1 MNINIEH
8 LLSQFSK
15 KHILVIGDVMLDKY
29 VWGSVDRMSP
39 EAPVP
44 VVKVE
49 KTDCHAGGA
58 ANVAENIHGLG
69 GEVTLIG
76 LIGDDPD
83 GENLQSILK
92 KDNRYSF
99 QCLIED
105 NHQTTV
111 KTRVMA
117 QGQQVVRMDDE
128 IIDHP
133 SSEITEALKASI
145 TKSMTAVDGIIL
157 QDYEKGIFSKETIQ
171 WIMNEA
177 NQNSIP
183 VYVDPKETNYSA
195 YSGARLFK
203 PNLSEFY
210 KNVESP
216 SAFESAAKSLRSDN
230 QYEILLVTLGSDGM
244 ALFYNKEKKKI
255 PTQPRSVHDVSG
267 AGDTVIAT
275 FAMCDL
281 CGVEPSESAWLAN
294 IAAGRV
300 CEEVGVVPVN
310 TNTLVEIV
318 HHHRD

>member
-1 MNINIEH
+1 MNIDVEH

-29 VWGSVDRMSP
+29 IWGSVDRISP

-49 KTDCHAGGA
+49 KTDYHAGGA

-76 LIGDDPD
+76 LIGDDPY
-83 GENLQSILK
+83 GETLHSMLK
-92 KDNRYSF
+92 KDHRYSF
-99 QCLIED
+99 QSLIEA

-111 KTRVMA
+111 KTRVMV

-128 IIDHP
+128 ITDHP
-133 SSEITEALKASI
+133 SSEITDALKVSI
-145 TKSMTAVDGIIL
+145 TKSLTAVDGIIL
-157 QDYEKGIFSKETIQ
+157 QDYEKGIFSKEMIQ
-171 WIMNEA
+171 WIMIEA

-210 KNVESP
+210 KNVDSS
-216 SAFESAAKSLRSDN
+216 SAFDSAAKSLRSDN
-230 QYEILLVTLGSDGM
+230 QYEILLVTLGSNGM
-244 ALFYNKEKKKI
+244 TLFYDKEKKKI
-255 PTQPRSVHDVSG
+255 PTQARSVHDVSG

-275 FAMCDL
+275 FVLCDL
-281 CGVEPSESAWLAN
+281 CGVEPSDSAWLAN

-318 HHHRD
+318 NHHLD

>member
-1 MNINIEH
+1 MKINIEH

-29 VWGSVDRMSP
+29 IWGSVDRISP

-49 KTDCHAGGA
+49 KTDYHAGGA

-76 LIGDDPD
+76 LIGDDPY
-83 GENLQSILK
+83 GETLHSMLK

-99 QCLIED
+99 QSLIET

-117 QGQQVVRMDDE
+117 QGQQVMRMDDE
-128 IIDHP
+128 ITDHP
-133 SSEITEALKASI
+133 SSEITDALKVSI
-145 TKSMTAVDGIIL
+145 TKSLKVVDGIIL
-157 QDYEKGIFSKETIQ
+157 QDYEKGIFSKEMIQ
-171 WIMNEA
+171 WIMIEA

-183 VYVDPKETNYSA
+183 VYVDPKENNYSA

-210 KNVESP
+210 KNVDSS
-216 SAFESAAKSLRSDN
+216 SAFDPAAKSLRSDN

-244 ALFYNKEKKKI
+244 ALFYDKEKMKI
-255 PTQPRSVHDVSG
+255 PTQARSVHDVSG

-275 FAMCDL
+275 FVLCDL
-281 CGVEPSESAWLAN
+281 CGLEPSESAWLAN

-318 HHHRD
+318 NHHLD

>member
-1 MNINIEH
+1 MNINIDD

-29 VWGSVDRMSP
+29 IWGSVDRISP

-44 VVKVE
+44 VVKIE
-49 KTDCHAGGA
+49 KTDYRAGGA

-76 LIGDDPD
+76 LIGDDPY
-83 GENLQSILK
+83 GKTLHSMLK

-99 QCLIED
+99 QSLIQG
-105 NHQTTV
+105 NYQTTV

-128 IIDHP
+128 ITDHP
-133 SSEITEALKASI
+133 LLEITDALKVSI
-145 TKSMTAVDGIIL
+145 TKSLKAVDGIIL
-157 QDYEKGIFSKETIQ
+157 QDYEKGIFSKEMIQ
-171 WIMNEA
+171 WIMIEA

-210 KNVESP
+210 ANVDS
-216 SAFESAAKSLRSDN
+216 SSTFDSAAKSLRSDN

-244 ALFYNKEKKKI
+244 ALFYDKEKKKI
-255 PTQPRSVHDVSG
+255 PTQARSVHDVSG

-275 FAMCDL
+275 FVLCDL

-294 IAAGRV
+294 FAAGRV

-310 TNTLVEIV
+310 TKTLVEIV
-318 HHHRD
+318 NHHLD

>member
-1 MNINIEH
+1 MKINIEH

-29 VWGSVDRMSP
+29 IWGSVDRISP

-49 KTDCHAGGA
+49 KTDYHAGGA

-76 LIGDDPD
+76 LIGDDPY
-83 GENLQSILK
+83 GETLHSMLK

-99 QCLIED
+99 QSLIET

-117 QGQQVVRMDDE
+117 QGQQVVRMDNE
-128 IIDHP
+128 ITDHP
-133 SSEITEALKASI
+133 SSEITDALKVSI
-145 TKSMTAVDGIIL
+145 TKSLKVVDGIIL
-157 QDYEKGIFSKETIQ
+157 QDYEKGIFSKEMIQ
-171 WIMNEA
+171 WIMIEA

-183 VYVDPKETNYSA
+183 VYVDPKENNYSA

-210 KNVESP
+210 KNVDSS
-216 SAFESAAKSLRSDN
+216 SAFDSDAKSLRSDN

-244 ALFYNKEKKKI
+244 ALFENKEKKKI
-255 PTQPRSVHDVSG
+255 PTQARSVHDVSG

-275 FAMCDL
+275 FVLCDL
-281 CGVEPSESAWLAN
+281 CGLEPSESAWLAN

-318 HHHRD
+318 NHHLD

>member
-83 GENLQSILK
+83 GGTLQSILK

-177 NQNSIP
+177 KQNSIP

-230 QYEILLVTLGSDGM
+230 QVM
-244 ALFYNKEKKKI
+244 
-255 PTQPRSVHDVSG
+255 
-267 AGDTVIAT
+267 
-275 FAMCDL
+275 
-281 CGVEPSESAWLAN
+281 SEA
-294 IAAGRV
+294 
-300 CEEVGVVPVN
+300 
-310 TNTLVEIV
+310 
-318 HHHRD
+318 

>member
-8 LLSQFSK
+8 LLSQFSN

-29 VWGSVDRMSP
+29 IWGSVDRVSP

-49 KTDCHAGGA
+49 KTDYHAGGA

-83 GENLQSILK
+83 GETLQSILK

-99 QCLIED
+99 QCFIED

-117 QGQQVVRMDDE
+117 QGQQVVRMDNE

-133 SSEITEALKASI
+133 SSETTEALKASI

-157 QDYEKGIFSKETIQ
+157 QDYEKGIF
-171 WIMNEA
+171 
-177 NQNSIP
+177 
-183 VYVDPKETNYSA
+183 
-195 YSGARLFK
+195 
-203 PNLSEFY
+203 LS
-210 KNVESP
+210 
-216 SAFESAAKSLRSDN
+216 L
-230 QYEILLVTLGSDGM
+230 IH
-244 ALFYNKEKKKI
+244 I
-255 PTQPRSVHDVSG
+255 
-267 AGDTVIAT
+267 
-275 FAMCDL
+275 
-281 CGVEPSESAWLAN
+281 
-294 IAAGRV
+294 
-300 CEEVGVVPVN
+300 
-310 TNTLVEIV
+310 
-318 HHHRD
+318 

>member
-1 MNINIEH
+1 
-8 LLSQFSK
+8 
-15 KHILVIGDVMLDKY
+15 MLDKY
-29 VWGSVDRMSP
+29 IWGSVDRISP

-49 KTDCHAGGA
+49 KTDYHAGGA

-76 LIGDDPD
+76 LIGDDPY
-83 GENLQSILK
+83 GETLHSMLK
-92 KDNRYSF
+92 KDHRYSF
-99 QCLIED
+99 QSLIEA

-111 KTRVMA
+111 KTRVMV

-128 IIDHP
+128 ITDHP
-133 SSEITEALKASI
+133 SSEITDALKVSI
-145 TKSMTAVDGIIL
+145 TKSLTAVDGIIL
-157 QDYEKGIFSKETIQ
+157 QDYEKGIFSKEMIQ
-171 WIMNEA
+171 WIMIEA

-210 KNVESP
+210 KNVDSS
-216 SAFESAAKSLRSDN
+216 SAFDSAAKSLRSDN
-230 QYEILLVTLGSDGM
+230 QYEILLVTLGSNGM
-244 ALFYNKEKKKI
+244 TLFYDKEKKKI
-255 PTQPRSVHDVSG
+255 PTQARSVHDVSG

-275 FAMCDL
+275 FVLCDL
-281 CGVEPSESAWLAN
+281 CGVEPSDSAWLAN

-310 TNTLVEIV
+310 TNTLIEIV
-318 HHHRD
+318 NHHLD

>member
-1 MNINIEH
+1 MNIDVEH

-29 VWGSVDRMSP
+29 IWGSVDRISP

-49 KTDCHAGGA
+49 KTDYHAGGA

-76 LIGDDPD
+76 LIGDDPY
-83 GENLQSILK
+83 GETLHSMLK
-92 KDNRYSF
+92 KDHRYSF
-99 QCLIED
+99 QSLIEA

-111 KTRVMA
+111 KTRVMV

-128 IIDHP
+128 ITDHP
-133 SSEITEALKASI
+133 SSEITDALKVSI
-145 TKSMTAVDGIIL
+145 TKSLTAVDGIIL
-157 QDYEKGIFSKETIQ
+157 QDYEKGIFSKEMIQ
-171 WIMNEA
+171 WIMIEA

-210 KNVESP
+210 KNVDSS
-216 SAFESAAKSLRSDN
+216 SAFDSAAKSLRSDN
-230 QYEILLVTLGSDGM
+230 QYEILLVTLGSNGM
-244 ALFYNKEKKKI
+244 TLFYDKEKKKI
-255 PTQPRSVHDVSG
+255 PTQARSVHDVSG

-275 FAMCDL
+275 FVLCDL
-281 CGVEPSESAWLAN
+281 CGVEPSDSAWLAN

-310 TNTLVEIV
+310 TNTLIEIV
-318 HHHRD
+318 NHHLD

>member
-1 MNINIEH
+1 MKINIEH

-29 VWGSVDRMSP
+29 IWGSVDRISP

-49 KTDCHAGGA
+49 KTDYHAGGA

-76 LIGDDPD
+76 LIGDDPY
-83 GENLQSILK
+83 GETLHSMLK

-99 QCLIED
+99 QSLIET

-111 KTRVMA
+111 KTRVMT

-128 IIDHP
+128 ITDHP
-133 SSEITEALKASI
+133 SSEITDALKVSI
-145 TKSMTAVDGIIL
+145 TKSLKVVDGIIL
-157 QDYEKGIFSKETIQ
+157 QDYEKGIFSKEMIQ
-171 WIMNEA
+171 WIMIEA

-210 KNVESP
+210 KNVDSS
-216 SAFESAAKSLRSDN
+216 SAFDSDAKSLRSDN

-244 ALFYNKEKKKI
+244 ALFYDKEKKKI
-255 PTQPRSVHDVSG
+255 PTQARSVHDVSG

-275 FAMCDL
+275 FVLCDL
-281 CGVEPSESAWLAN
+281 CGLEPSKSAWLAN

-318 HHHRD
+318 NHHLD

>member
-1 MNINIEH
+1 MNINIKH

-29 VWGSVDRMSP
+29 IWGSVDRISP

-49 KTDCHAGGA
+49 KTDYHAGGA

-76 LIGDDPD
+76 LIGDDPY
-83 GENLQSILK
+83 GETLHSMLK

-99 QCLIED
+99 QSLIET

-117 QGQQVVRMDDE
+117 QGQQVVRMDNE
-128 IIDHP
+128 ITDHP
-133 SSEITEALKASI
+133 SSEITDALKVSI
-145 TKSMTAVDGIIL
+145 TKSLKVVDGIIL
-157 QDYEKGIFSKETIQ
+157 QDYEKGIFSKEMIQ
-171 WIMNEA
+171 WIMIEA

-210 KNVESP
+210 KNVDSS
-216 SAFESAAKSLRSDN
+216 SAFDSAAKSLRSDN
-230 QYEILLVTLGSDGM
+230 QYEILLVTLGSNGM
-244 ALFYNKEKKKI
+244 ALFYDKEKKKI
-255 PTQPRSVHDVSG
+255 PTQARSVHDVSG

-318 HHHRD
+318 NHHRD